1 MDFNKEERSGL
12 MNIKPRVIPPD
23 INHLEMLLRRLKVN
37 HPVTPQLEEMLSTK
51 IAGWNG
57 EQSLDFHL
65 DYLDEPHSIL
75 HNLRL
80 YDDHHFFQIDT
91 LILFPTFILIIEAKN
106 MKGQIII
113 HREKKEMRRDLEGFQ
128 DPVEQA
134 ERQKDLLEE
143 WLLWHMGLRVPVD
156 FLVVFTNRRCVL
168 EFDSSDSQIHE
179 KVVRATSLI
188 GAIERKKEFYQE
200 KVLARNDLMRV
211 GRALAEAHQELVP
224 DYMKRFNLNYSD
236 LQKGVRCPE
245 CGKYFMKR
253 AKKKW
258 KCSMCSY
265 SSYRAH
271 EQALRE
277 YAALVSKVISNKEAQ
292 EFLKISSRHV
302 VYRMLSEYA
311 RSTVGGGKYIKYLL

>member
-1 MDFNKEERSGL
+1 MI
-12 MNIKPRVIPPD
+12 IKPRVIPPD
-23 INHLEMLLRRLKVN
+23 IDHLEMLLQRLKSN
-37 HPVTPQLEEMLSTK
+37 HPVTPQVEGLLSTK
-51 IAGWNG
+51 RAGWTG
-57 EQSLDFHL
+57 EHSLDFHL
-65 DYLDEPHSIL
+65 DYLLEPHVIL

-80 YDDHHFFQIDT
+80 YDGRHFFQVDT

-106 MKGQIII
+106 MKGQISI

-128 DPVEQA
+128 GPVEQA
-134 ERQKDLLEE
+134 ERQKELLQE
-143 WLLWHMGLRVPVD
+143 WLLHQLGLSLPVD

-168 EFDSSDSQIHE
+168 EFDSSDSRIHE
-179 KVVRATSLI
+179 KVIRATSLV

-200 KVLARNDLMRV
+200 KVLTRVEMMRV
-211 GRALAEAHQELVP
+211 GRALADAHQELVP
-224 DYMKRFNLNYSD
+224 NYMKRFNLGYSD
-236 LQKGVRCPE
+236 LQEGVMCPE

-258 KCSMCSY
+258 VCVLCSY
-265 SSYRAH
+265 SSYSAH

-302 VYRMLSEYA
+302 VYRILSAYA

>member
-1 MDFNKEERSGL
+1 MI
-12 MNIKPRVIPPD
+12 IKPRVIPPD
-23 INHLEMLLRRLKVN
+23 INHLSMLLKRLKPN
-37 HPVTPQLEEMLSTK
+37 HPVTPQVEEMLSTK
-51 IAGWNG
+51 QAGWNG

-65 DYLDEPHSIL
+65 DYLKDSPIIL

-80 YDDHHFFQIDT
+80 HDGHHFFQMDT
-91 LILFPTFILIIEAKN
+91 LLLFPSFILIIEAKN
-106 MKGQIII
+106 MKGQISI
-113 HREKKEMRRDLEGFQ
+113 HREKKEMRRDLESFQ

-143 WLLWHMGLRVPVD
+143 WLLHHTELKVPVD

-168 EFDSSDSQIHE
+168 EFDSSDPRIHE
-179 KVVRATSLI
+179 KVIRATSLV
-188 GAIERKKEFYQE
+188 GAIERKKEFYKE
-200 KVLARNDLMRV
+200 EVLTGADMMRI
-211 GRALAEAHQELVP
+211 GRALAEAHREHVP
-224 DYMKRFNLNYSD
+224 DYMKRFNLSYSD

-245 CGKYFMKR
+245 CGKYSMRR
-253 AKKKW
+253 AKRKW
-258 KCSMCSY
+258 ICAVCAYSSY
-265 SSYRAH
+265 SSH

-302 VYRMLSEYA
+302 AYRILSAYA